1 MTNEDRIKKYL
12 TVSVNFVYQ
21 VISLSIHLSK
31 LNSTDNSSFC
41 HEIGSLILT
50 CHFILSLYQW
60 IRMAFLRV
68 CVTSRCQTRQNAT

>member
-31 LNSTDNSSFC
+31 LNSTENSSFC

-50 CHFILSLYQW
+50 CHFIVSLYQW
-60 IRMAFLRV
+60 IRMGFCRV
-68 CVTSRCQTRQNAT
+68 CVTSRCKTGQNAT